1 MSELARRYALALE
14 AAGVSTEEFL
24 ESAGAILEVPVLWDA
39 LKSPAIHP
47 REKQAV
53 LDRLP
58 LWDEHSSLLRFYK
71 HLAKKNRLPLLP
83 EIAAASHIIRL
94 ERQDRAVCQ
103 VTCVHIPS
111 MAQQNRLRE
120 TLQKQHH
127 KKSVDLEF
135 HVDPTLLGGYILEIE
150 GVTYNLSLQG
160 KLRGLSRYLEEV
172 SVP

>member
-1 MSELARRYALALE
+1 MSEVARRYALALE
-14 AAGVSTEEFL
+14 GAGVSMEQFL

-39 LKSPAIHP
+39 LKNPAIHP
-47 REKQAV
+47 QNKQAI

-58 LWDEHSSLLRFYK
+58 LWEENSPLLRFYK
-71 HLAKKNRLPLLP
+71 LLAQKSRLPLLP
-83 EIAAASHIIRL
+83 QIVAASRILRL
-94 ERQDRAVCQ
+94 ERQDRTVCQ

-120 TLQKQHH
+120 TLQKRHQ
-127 KKSVDLEF
+127 KKIVDLEF
-135 HVDPTLLGGYILEIE
+135 HVDSTLLGGYILEIE
-150 GVTYNLSLQG
+150 GVTYDLSLQG